1 MSEYYEAHCS
11 GCGNVTTADLLA
23 FDFGRLFNRAI
34 EKAEQRALGSSDKW
48 IPMLKLDLGF
58 YYVWRDLAEIYGLK
72 ENRSTHL
79 EFTVRHLREHLSVLA
94 QVPFEK
100 IAELPDVNNLVYQRL
115 TRAIRTPLQKGKRA
129 TRQDIDIMDH
139 AENIRTL
146 VDLCSERGTMDEDE
160 VIAEFDVQVYME
172 EDDRGNPF
180 PSKLAVIY
188 EDEEQENVVN
198 NVCPHCGK
206 QFHSLVGKYQE
217 FIICMAGSARVGKT
231 AYLAALMYAIEKH
244 GNKYAQHVYG
254 TDNPDYRFFSENI
267 MKPYRENK
275 RIPKTAFEGSGETIP
290 LFSAPIRV
298 LDRTYLFTF
307 IDMPGEAFDS
317 DDISSGAKFIIND
330 KKIVKHAQMIW
341 FCIDPQQID
350 AEVASMNHVATA
362 QDDKVNEN
370 TRQVMENIGQTLAQ
384 VCLEGKKNAA
394 VLVTKSDLILGK
406 GGFDSLFRPD
416 EHAFRDYVR
425 EDGAMDFD
433 HEKQFSHKA
442 YEYLDQAHGII
453 ATISG
458 MFEDYTS
465 FAVAAYGMNVNPIE
479 DDDIRAMMGDNLH
492 DAEKNPS
499 MVELPFLWT
508 AAELGLIPATKVV
521 EEWIPPK
528 KIGPIIVKPGYY
540 VQRLV
545 QVSQK
550 ELFVK

>member
-1 MSEYYEAHCS
+1 MVKLDAIQKRLIEEIADLHSVPEGAYNFRANSQLAGRNTTANIDIVSKEDGSGIDIHIKPGTKNESVHIPVVLSQSGIKETVYNDFYVGEDSDVVIVA
-11 GCGNVTTADLLA
+11 GCGIDNCGSQDSEHDGIHRFYVGKNAKVKYVEKHYGSGDGKGQRILNPVT
-23 FDFGRLFNRAI
+23 
-34 EKAEQRALGSSDKW
+34 E
-48 IPMLKLDLGF
+48 
-58 YYVWRDLAEIYGLK
+58 
-72 ENRSTHL
+72 
-79 EFTVRHLREHLSVLA
+79 
-94 QVPFEK
+94 
-100 IAELPDVNNLVYQRL
+100 
-115 TRAIRTPLQKGKRA
+115 
-129 TRQDIDIMDH
+129 
-139 AENIRTL
+139 
-146 VDLCSERGTMDEDE
+146 
-160 VIAEFDVQVYME
+160 VYME

-231 AYLAALMYAIEKH
+231 AYLASLMAAIEDH

-254 TDNPDYRFFSENI
+254 ADNPDYRFFSENI
-267 MKPYRENK
+267 MKPYRANK

-317 DDISSGAKFIIND
+317 DDVSSGAKFIIND
-330 KKIVKHAQMIW
+330 RKIVKHAQMIW

-370 TRQVMENIGQTLAQ
+370 TRQVMENIGQTLSQ

-394 VLVTKSDLILGK
+394 ILVTKSDLILGK

-433 HEKQFSHKA
+433 HEKEFSQKA
-442 YEYLDQAHGII
+442 FQYLDQAHGII

-458 MFEDYTS
+458 MFEDYTT

-479 DDDIRAMMGDNLH
+479 DDDIRIMMGENLL

-508 AAELGLIPATKVV
+508 AAELGLVPATKIV

-528 KIGPIIVKPGYY
+528 KIGPITVRPGYAER
-540 VQRLV
+540 RLM